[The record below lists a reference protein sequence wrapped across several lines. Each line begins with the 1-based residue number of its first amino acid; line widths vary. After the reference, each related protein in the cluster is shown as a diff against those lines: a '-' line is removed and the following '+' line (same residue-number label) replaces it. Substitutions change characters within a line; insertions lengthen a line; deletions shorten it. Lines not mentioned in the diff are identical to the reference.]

1 MKIAFVCLNMEK
13 GGAERVIAT
22 LANELSNSN
31 DVFIM
36 TLMNGES
43 SYELDSKVRKISID
57 GSNCKY
63 DNRIKIN
70 LKKVSLMRSRRL
82 RKELER
88 ENPDVIIA
96 FLPEPSLRVMLVS
109 KFSRKIR
116 KIPIIVSVRNDP
128 RQEYK
133 NTLIRRLAKVL
144 YKDVDGMVYQTEEA
158 KNYFK
163 NIIKTTSQVVISN
176 PISNSILLKPK
187 ADGRRKNVIVTVGRL
202 EEQKNQELL
211 ISAFNDIPKNKRRG
225 YILEIYGEGAR
236 RRTLQ
241 DMINRLGLNEN
252 VFLRGKTDDVARV
265 LNNSRIFV
273 LSSLYEG
280 LPNALLE
287 AMALGLPCIS
297 TDCPC
302 GGPRSLIKDNENGLL
317 VENKNEGALSEAIC
331 KLINNDGLRKKIA
344 KNALLIR
351 ESNDIIVIV
360 KKWEKIIDSS
370 IKNKVKNYER

>member
-241 DMINRLGLNEN
+241 DMINRLGLNKN

>member
-1 MKIAFVCLNMEK
+1 MEK

-241 DMINRLGLNEN
+241 DMINRLGLNKN

-360 KKWEKIIDSS
+360 KKWEKIIESS
-370 IKNKVKNYER
+370 INNKVKNYER

>member
-1 MKIAFVCLNMEK
+1 M
-13 GGAERVIAT
+13 
-22 LANELSNSN
+22 
-31 DVFIM
+31 
-36 TLMNGES
+36 
-43 SYELDSKVRKISID
+43 
-57 GSNCKY
+57 
-63 DNRIKIN
+63 
-70 LKKVSLMRSRRL
+70 
-82 RKELER
+82 
-88 ENPDVIIA
+88 
-96 FLPEPSLRVMLVS
+96 
-109 KFSRKIR
+109 
-116 KIPIIVSVRNDP
+116 
-128 RQEYK
+128 
-133 NTLIRRLAKVL
+133 
-144 YKDVDGMVYQTEEA
+144 
-158 KNYFK
+158 
-163 NIIKTTSQVVISN
+163 
-176 PISNSILLKPK
+176 
-187 ADGRRKNVIVTVGRL
+187 